1 MQAEFSNERYM
12 ASLNKIVLMRNSR
25 YFSNLLIGVGHEA
38 VVEINIPFSTVVDRV
53 EILLACLMT
62 GHLVVPDD
70 LTLAEWISLY
80 ALSDYFCFAEI

>member
-25 YFSNLLIGVGHEA
+25 YFSNLLIGVGPEA
-38 VVEINIPFSTVVDRV
+38 IVEINIPFSTVEKV
-53 EILLACLMT
+53 EMLLACLMT

-70 LTLAEWISLY
+70 LTLAEWIGLY
-80 ALSDYFCFAEI
+80 ALSDYFCLTEI

>member
-1 MQAEFSNERYM
+1 MQAEFSNERYI

-38 VVEINIPFSTVVDRV
+38 VVEINVPFSSVDKL
-53 EILLACLMT
+53 EMLLACLMT

-80 ALSDYFCFAEI
+80 ALSDYFCLTEI

>member
-25 YFSNLLIGVGHEA
+25 YFSNLLIGVGPEA
-38 VVEINIPFSTVVDRV
+38 IVEINIPFSTVEKV
-53 EILLACLMT
+53 EMLLACLMT

-80 ALSDYFCFAEI
+80 AISDYFCLTEI